1 MNKYQAFFRL
11 TWQYYLVYRVN
22 FVLWRIRTIIQLLLV
37 YFIWWSVFQS
47 QPEVFGYTTASII
60 TYILVAALI
69 RAVVLGTRVTD
80 LIDSINTG
88 NIVNFLIKPIGFI
101 RYYLTREVADKLFNI
116 LFFIIEISILI
127 FLLKPPIIIQKEI
140 LSLVLFLLAIAGG
153 LIIYFC
159 INFIIS
165 LTAFWVENSWGP
177 IFLMSILLESLGGG
191 LFPIDILPK
200 QLFNVLMLTPFP
212 YLIYFP
218 AKLYLGGMSFSEI
231 TFGFSIIFI
240 WVLVLILLTR
250 FVLNAGFR
258 HFTAVG
264 N

>member
-1 MNKYQAFFRL
+1 MNKYWEIFRV
-11 TWQYYLVYRVN
+11 TWQEYLIYRVQ
-22 FVLWRIRTIIQLLLV
+22 FVLWRLRTTLQLLLV
-37 YFIWWSVFQS
+37 YFIWWNAFQS
-47 QPEVFGYTTASII
+47 QREVFGYTTASIV

-69 RAVVLGTRVTD
+69 RAVVLSTRVTN

-88 NIVNFLIKPIGFI
+88 NVVNFLIKPIGFI

-116 LFFIIEISILI
+116 IFFIVEISILI
-127 FLLKPPIIIQKEI
+127 FLLKPPLIFQTDAT
-140 LSLVLFLLAIAGG
+140 SLLLFFLAIGCG

-165 LTAFWVENSWGP
+165 LTAFWVDNSWGP

-200 QLFNVLMLTPFP
+200 QLFNILMLTPFP

-240 WVLVLILLTR
+240 WILVLILLTR
-250 FVLNAGFR
+250 LVLNAGFR